1 MRRLLAAV
9 PLFVLVG
16 CSYVGLT
23 SPPGTRFGG
32 NSTSQPVVVRIGE
45 TKSEPLKTPKAEES
59 APSKE
64 ASTAEASDA
73 PGATQ

>member
-1 MRRLLAAV
+1 MRRLLAAG

-16 CSYVGLT
+16 CSYVGFT

-32 NSTSQPVVVRIGE
+32 KSTVQPVVIRVGTSE
-45 TKSEPLKTPKAEES
+45 SEPLKTPKAEEP

>member
-16 CSYVGLT
+16 CSYVGVGT
-23 SPPGTRFGG
+23 TPMTRFG
-32 NSTSQPVVVRIGE
+32 
-45 TKSEPLKTPKAEES
+45 
-59 APSKE
+59 APSSSPGPVSISVGKSDSTLETPETEKE
-64 ASTAEASDA
+64 ASTAEASDS